1 MKLYIKA
8 DAYNELIEKGYGK
21 RDLSKLTRKVIT
33 DKNGHRRTVF
43 VRNDIQTVKR
53 NPSIN
58 NKEDLRVT
66 KYDFKTW
73 LEDND
78 IVPEEYEGKSKNEI
92 IAMARKTGL
101 NQSDSEKAADDI
113 KDYLSEDSKTDEEE
127 KNYYEL
133 IETLN
138 GYDRTDPDELEKYK
152 RENERLHK
160 LYPKDKVKNYIDYAK
175 KQLFGSKEDI
185 KNYLGNINIK
195 NPSNLNYYIAEIA
208 LDKQPFSLEKLQSDL
223 VYGDI
228 TLDEMAEK
236 IYENIHPE
244 EKKTSSET
252 KGVNVNDIDK
262 FLFNQDKNNIRNA
275 VKDYLQKN
283 PDKKEKFLEYVSK
296 KHDEAVSK
304 KDDADVYL
312 RYAKNEEDKK
322 KYQKEWDKWNN
333 LVNIYGKAR
342 YYNI

>member
-43 VRNDIQTVKR
+43 VRNETLSGKTE
-53 NPSIN
+53 NKKTSTSI
-58 NKEDLRVT
+58 ED
-66 KYDFKTW
+66 
-73 LEDND
+73 
-78 IVPEEYEGKSKNEI
+78 
-92 IAMARKTGL
+92 
-101 NQSDSEKAADDI
+101 
-113 KDYLSEDSKTDEEE
+113 E

-185 KNYLGNINIK
+185 KKYLGSINIK
-195 NPSNLNYYIAEIA
+195 NPSNLNFYIADIA
-208 LDKQPFSLEKLQSDL
+208 LDKQPFSLEKLQTDL

-236 IYENIHPE
+236 IYENIHPK

-252 KGVNVNDIDK
+252 KAVNTNDIDK
-262 FLFNQDKNNIRNA
+262 FLFAQDKNNIKNS
-275 VKDYLQKN
+275 VKEYLQKN

-312 RYAKNEEDKK
+312 RYTKNEEDKK

>member
-8 DAYNELIEKGYGK
+8 DTYNELIEKGYGK
-21 RDLSKLTRKVIT
+21 RDFSKLTRKVIT

-43 VRNDIQTVKR
+43 VRNETLSGKTE
-53 NPSIN
+53 NKKTSTSI
-58 NKEDLRVT
+58 ED
-66 KYDFKTW
+66 
-73 LEDND
+73 
-78 IVPEEYEGKSKNEI
+78 
-92 IAMARKTGL
+92 
-101 NQSDSEKAADDI
+101 
-113 KDYLSEDSKTDEEE
+113 E

-185 KNYLGNINIK
+185 KKYLGNINIK

-208 LDKQPFSLEKLQSDL
+208 LDKQPFSLEKLQLDL

-252 KGVNVNDIDK
+252 KAVNTNDIDK
-262 FLFNQDKNNIRNA
+262 FLFAQDKNNIKNA

-296 KHDEAVSK
+296 KHDEVLNK
-304 KDDADVYL
+304 QRDVDVYL

-322 KYQKEWDKWNN
+322 KYRKEWDKWNN
-333 LVNIYGKAR
+333 LVNIYGKTR